1 VRGAATGGL
10 WTMGAAADKEVLQS
24 VADFSDPAR
33 LGDYLLGLFGLAREA
48 VQRKTDLLHALDRV
62 LLGYDDDEFLEAVP
76 SLRLAFTYFTP
87 REKHHLSLTLLK
99 VAGAPLAEVPTP
111 LAPLAVDGESAA
123 RAMAFEARLLETAG
137 RYGLRG
143 AK

>member
-1 VRGAATGGL
+1 MQCFQL
-10 WTMGAAADKEVLQS
+10 H
-24 VADFSDPAR
+24 R
-33 LGDYLLGLFGLAREA
+33 LGDYLLGLFGLARES
-48 VQRKTDLLHALDRV
+48 VQRKSDLLHALDRV